1 MTHLTATT
9 LLGGGN
15 RGGERDIFGQL
26 LATQI
31 ASEVTRRDSEEGR
44 VLVLGL
50 GLEGVGLGRDEF
62 ALCVG
67 ACLDVL

>member
-9 LLGGGN
+9 ILGGGN
-15 RGGERDIFGQL
+15 RGGERDVFGQL

-31 ASEVTRRDSEEGR
+31 ASEITRRDSGEGR
-44 VLVLGL
+44 MLVLGL
-50 GLEGVGLGRDEF
+50 GLAGVGLDRDEF
-62 ALCVG
+62 AECVG

>member
-15 RGGERDIFGQL
+15 RGGERDVLGQL

-31 ASEVTRRDSEEGR
+31 ASEVTRRDPGEGR
-44 VLVLGL
+44 VLLLGL
-50 GLEGVGLGRDEF
+50 GLEGVGLGRDDF
-62 ALCVG
+62 AACVG

>member
-15 RGGERDIFGQL
+15 RGGERDVFGQL

-31 ASEVTRRDSEEGR
+31 ASEVSRRDSEEGR

-62 ALCVG
+62 ATCVG

>member
-1 MTHLTATT
+1 M
-9 LLGGGN
+9 
-15 RGGERDIFGQL
+15 FGQL

-31 ASEVTRRDSEEGR
+31 ASEVARRGEGEGR

-62 ALCVG
+62 AACVG